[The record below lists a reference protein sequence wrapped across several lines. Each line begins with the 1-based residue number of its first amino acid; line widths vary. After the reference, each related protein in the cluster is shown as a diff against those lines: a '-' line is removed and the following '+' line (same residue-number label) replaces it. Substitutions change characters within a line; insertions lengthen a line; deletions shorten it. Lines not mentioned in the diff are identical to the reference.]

1 MNLNPFKNFN
11 QMLTQVWKDVLVW
24 LSSLQSGSVRK
35 LPCMDGW
42 VISIN
47 SLLSLWQELHDN
59 HDIKLFFTKRLNQ
72 DCLQNLFSVI
82 RGKGGGGR
90 GHIDNPSATE
100 FRQFL
105 RQVMVDSVLLQS
117 DLSNC
122 EEDNDHFILDLE
134 TLKSQHTPLPAL
146 EDVPLPLHHQDDDN
160 AALIALAFAIPF
172 QDEVSIEEANILAYI
187 AGFITRKLQKKV
199 CPDCQS
205 VLRGSVD
212 ENRRDLTFLQRKQLP
227 DLKGEGL
234 FIPSRALVQ
243 VLESLEM
250 VFNNSEQLLHM
261 DRVRE
266 RFILRLDKEA
276 ASVGLLRRPSGQCPL
291 RSLVVHRFTTIRLHF
306 ALKENNR
313 QFAAASKRQNRKLL
327 KLEHIWLF
335 GWERERERER
345 AWVSVCVHVY
355 IECVHTYML
364 VCSMGGG

>member
-59 HDIKLFFTKRLNQ
+59 HDINLFFTKRLNQ
-72 DCLQNLFSVI
+72 DCLEKLFSVI
-82 RGKGGGGR
+82 RGKGVGGGG
-90 GHIDNPSATE
+90 GHIDYPSATE

-160 AALIALAFAIPF
+160 TALIALAFAIPF
-172 QDEVSIEEANILAYI
+172 QDEVSIEEAIILAYI
-187 AGFITRKLQKKV
+187 AGFIVRKLQKKV

-212 ENRRDLTFLQRKQLP
+212 ENRRDLTFPQRKQLP

-234 FIPSRALVQ
+234 FIPSRGLVQ

-276 ASVGLLRRPSGQCPL
+276 ASVGLLRCPSGQCPL
-291 RSLVVHRFTTIRLHF
+291 RSLVVHQFKTIRLHF
-306 ALKENNR
+306 ALKENNC

-327 KLEHIWLF
+327 KMEHIWLF
-335 GWERERERER
+335 SWERER